1 MKDTYFLYTVA
12 ILAVLSI
19 LICFIGYATDRLPM
33 STPRQQTSVV
43 MPTSKEK
50 SCACCSKNKKLVEKR
65 VQQVLEHW
73 RRQQQR
79 IVEEI
84 RSTK

>member
-1 MKDTYFLYTVA
+1 
-12 ILAVLSI
+12 
-19 LICFIGYATDRLPM
+19 
-33 STPRQQTSVV
+33 
-43 MPTSKEK
+43 MPTLKEK

-65 VQQVLEHW
+65 VQQALEHW

-84 RSTK
+84 RRTK